1 MKIKV
6 NLNGGYK
13 TVQEGSREL
22 EITKVE
28 MTPSGRPTKLKLYM
42 KDVEDGATLVNS
54 YNLENETGEW
64 LAGKMLATALN
75 LNDGDDFD
83 LTPTSSKVLVGK
95 HLQCTVEHTEYN
107 GKVYANIR
115 SVDALVSSDEDDGN
129 YEEINSL
136 SSNIYSNLD

>member
-64 LAGKMLATALN
+64 LAGKMLAVALN

-83 LTPTSSKVLVGK
+83 LTPTSSKELVGK
-95 HLQCTVEHTEYN
+95 HLQCTVEHTEFN
-107 GKVYANIR
+107 GKTYANIR
-115 SVDALVSSDEDDGN
+115 SVDKLVSTEDDGN
-129 YEEINSL
+129 YEEITNL
-136 SSNIYSNLD
+136 SANIYGNLD